1 MPHLTIQSGPARR
14 GFWYHFRH
22 STYVTAITD
31 WFLGFFGKAAHLVL
45 ILTTLYTGT
54 ELLPGVSLPGP
65 LNNAVFV
72 LQMLV
77 LDVGGMGLAK
87 LAMQANDRGNEDG
100 AKRAEDLSKWLI
112 RIVIASL
119 VTVAGEQAVRAIPK
133 LNDISTIVDGVNIAV
148 GGILTIARAVCAVNY
163 GRVIHSLQL
172 EDDGE
177 SQSVQAAD
185 VEALVRQA
193 ISKLAATLA
202 ADQQHA
208 LNQFRQ
214 EIKASVPALDYEAI
228 ARAITPQLRATFQGH
243 VRAIAEE
250 VQSQQVR
257 PLLEPAPR
265 RQWQAK
271 ANSQGHTGQPTLKL
285 LPASNVGPEAFSRP
299 NGTPEERLQAAYG
312 LLTKNQARLSGR
324 ALAKVA
330 HVNRDTASRW
340 LAEVKGQQ
348 EGPESALAVGA
359 SAEIGAIAQG
369 Q

>member
-1 MPHLTIQSGPARR
+1 MPQTMTPPGSAKRS
-14 GFWYHFRH
+14 FWYHFNR

-45 ILTTLYTGT
+45 ILTTLYTGA
-54 ELLPGVSLPGP
+54 ELLPGVSLPGA

-87 LAMQANDRGNEDG
+87 LAMQASDRGNEEG
-100 AKRAEDLSKWLI
+100 AKKADDLSKWLI

-119 VTVAGEQAVRAIPK
+119 VTVAVEQAVRAIPG
-133 LNDISTIVDGVNIAV
+133 LSGISTVVAGINIAV
-148 GGILTIARAVCAVNY
+148 GGVLTIARAVCAVNY

-177 SQSVQAAD
+177 PQPPQVVD
-185 VEALVRQA
+185 VEALVRQT
-193 ISKLAATLA
+193 IGELVATLA

-214 EIKASVPALDYEAI
+214 EIEASVPTIDYEAI
-228 ARAITPQLRATFQGH
+228 VKAMLPQLSATVQEQ

-250 VQSQQVR
+250 VQSQQR
-257 PLLEPAPR
+257 KPLSEPEPR
-265 RQWQAK
+265 RRLEAR
-271 ANSQGHTGQPTLKL
+271 ASSQSHTGQPPLKL
-285 LPASNVGPEAFSRP
+285 LPASKIEQEASSRP
-299 NGTPEERLQAAYG
+299 NGTPEERLQAAYD
-312 LLTKNQARLSGR
+312 LLTKNQTRLSGR

-330 HVNRDTASRW
+330 HVNRDTASKW

-348 EGPESALAVGA
+348 EEPEPGRVVEA
-359 SAEIGAIAQG
+359 SCEIEAIAQG

>member
-1 MPHLTIQSGPARR
+1 MPHLTTQPGPHKR
-14 GFWYHFRH
+14 GFWYHFNR
-22 STYVTAITD
+22 STYVTVITD

-45 ILTTLYTGT
+45 ILTTLYTGA

-87 LAMQANDRGNEDG
+87 LAMQARDRGNEEG
-100 AKRAEDLSKWLI
+100 AKKAEDLSKWLI

-119 VTVAGEQAVRAIPK
+119 VTVAVEQAVRAIPK
-133 LNDISTIVDGVNIAV
+133 LNDISTIVDGINIAV
-148 GGILTIARAVCAVNY
+148 GGVLTIARAVCAVNY

-177 SQSVQAAD
+177 PQPTQAVD
-185 VEALVRQA
+185 VEALVHQA
-193 ISKLAATLA
+193 ISELAATLV
-202 ADQQHA
+202 ADQQKA
-208 LNQFRQ
+208 ISQFRQ
-214 EIKASVPALDYEAI
+214 EIKNSVPVIDDEAI
-228 ARAITPQLRATFQGH
+228 ARAIMPQLSATFQGQ
-243 VRAIAEE
+243 VRAIVEQ

-257 PLLEPAPR
+257 PLSEPEPR
-265 RQWQAK
+265 RQLQAR
-271 ANSQGHTGQPTLKL
+271 ASSQSHTEQPTLKL
-285 LPASNVGPEAFSRP
+285 LPASNLGPEASSRL
-299 NGTPEERLQAAYG
+299 NGTPEERLQAAYD
-312 LLTKNQARLSGR
+312 LLTKNQTRLSGR

-330 HVNRDTASRW
+330 HVNRDTASKW

-348 EGPESALAVGA
+348 EEPEPAMIVEA
-359 SAEIGAIAQG
+359 SAEIEAIAQG